1 MKKNDMLNEGT
12 IRRFMKLATIDGLSD
27 KFVAENLEEATD
39 EVEEGRMRAKR
50 DDDEMREGEHDD
62 EVDEGRMRAK
72 RDDDEMREGADE
84 DEVDEGRMRAKR
96 DDDEMREG
104 AHEDDEDVK
113 EGKHKD
119 EDEMRESEEELAF
132 EEEMDMGEPEGA
144 GGMVSV
150 DQLMSALEKA
160 LEDVLGQE
168 VEVSQDDDEGE
179 MEMDMD
185 LDLDAPDA
193 GEEKEDDEPEDLDLD
208 EEEELEEINNDV
220 IEEVFSR
227 VIQRLTKETKSNKE

>member
-1 MKKNDMLNEGT
+1 
-12 IRRFMKLATIDGLSD
+12 MKLATIDGLSD
-27 KFVAENLEEATD
+27 KFVDEKLQEADEKELEER
-39 EVEEGRMRAKR
+39 GMKMPKR
-50 DDDEMREGEHDD
+50 DDEEMREGEEDL
-62 EVDEGRMRAK
+62 E
-72 RDDDEMREGADE
+72 EMRD
-84 DEVDEGRMRAKR
+84 KR

-119 EDEMRESEEELAF
+119 DEDVKEGKHKDDDEMRESDVD
-132 EEEMDMGEPEGA
+132 EMRGGLQMDRDDEPAA

-168 VEVSQDDDEGE
+168 VEVSQDDDE

-185 LDLDAPDA
+185 LDADAEA
-193 GEEKEDDEPEDLDLD
+193 GEEMDLDMD
-208 EEEELEEINNDV
+208 AADDDDDDELEEVNDDV
-220 IEEVFSR
+220 IEEVFAR
-227 VIQRLTKETKSNKE
+227 VIQRLTKETKSNK

>member
-1 MKKNDMLNEGT
+1 MKKNDMLNEST

-27 KFVAENLEEATD
+27 KFVDEKLQEADEKELEER
-39 EVEEGRMRAKR
+39 GMKMPKR
-50 DDDEMREGEHDD
+50 DDEEMREGEEDL
-62 EVDEGRMRAK
+62 E
-72 RDDDEMREGADE
+72 EMRD
-84 DEVDEGRMRAKR
+84 KR

-119 EDEMRESEEELAF
+119 DEDVKEGKHKDDEDVKEGKHKDDDEMRESDVD
-132 EEEMDMGEPEGA
+132 EMRGGLQMDRDDEPAA

-168 VEVSQDDDEGE
+168 VEVSQDDDE

-185 LDLDAPDA
+185 LDADAEA
-193 GEEKEDDEPEDLDLD
+193 GEEMDLDMD
-208 EEEELEEINNDV
+208 AADDDDDDELEEVNDDV
-220 IEEVFSR
+220 IEEVFAR
-227 VIQRLTKETKSNKE
+227 VIQRLTKETKSNK

>member
-1 MKKNDMLNEGT
+1 MKKNDMLNEST

-27 KFVAENLEEATD
+27 KFVDEKLQEADEKELEER
-39 EVEEGRMRAKR
+39 GMKMPKR
-50 DDDEMREGEHDD
+50 DDEEMREGEEDL
-62 EVDEGRMRAK
+62 E
-72 RDDDEMREGADE
+72 EMRD
-84 DEVDEGRMRAKR
+84 KR

-119 EDEMRESEEELAF
+119 DEDVKEGKHKDDDEMRESDVD
-132 EEEMDMGEPEGA
+132 EMRGGLQMDRDDEPAA

-168 VEVSQDDDEGE
+168 VEVSQDDDE

-185 LDLDAPDA
+185 LDADAEA
-193 GEEKEDDEPEDLDLD
+193 GEEMDLDMD
-208 EEEELEEINNDV
+208 AADDDDDDELEEVNDDV
-220 IEEVFSR
+220 IEEVFAR
-227 VIQRLTKETKSNKE
+227 VIQRLTKETKSNK

>member
-1 MKKNDMLNEGT
+1 MKKNDMLNEST

-27 KFVAENLEEATD
+27 KFVADKLEEST
-39 EVEEGRMRAKR
+39 
-50 DDDEMREGEHDD
+50 D

-72 RDDDEMREGADE
+72 RDDDMREGEHD

-119 EDEMRESEEELAF
+119 DDEMRESEEEVSF
-132 EEEMDMGEPEGA
+132 EEEMDMGADEPAA

-168 VEVSQDDDEGE
+168 VEVSQDDDE

-185 LDLDAPDA
+185 MDMDTPDAGDELDLDADA
-193 GEEKEDDEPEDLDLD
+193 EED
-208 EEEELEEINNDV
+208 EEEDLEEINNDV

>member
-1 MKKNDMLNEGT
+1 MKKNDMLNEST
-12 IRRFMKLATIDGLSD
+12 IRRFMKLATIDGLTD
-27 KFVAENLEEATD
+27 KFVAENLKETTD
-39 EVEEGRMRAKR
+39 EVDEGRMRAKR

-72 RDDDEMREGADE
+72 RDDDEMREGEHD

-96 DDDEMREG
+96 DEDDMDEMRDKR
-104 AHEDDEDVK
+104 DDEVD
-113 EGKHKD
+113 EGRMRGDD
-119 EDEMRESEEELAF
+119 EEMDEVAIEEEDAF
-132 EEEMDMGEPEGA
+132 EEKMDMDEPAA

-168 VEVSQDDDEGE
+168 VEVSQDDDE

-185 LDLDAPDA
+185 MDMDTPDAGDELDLDADA
-193 GEEKEDDEPEDLDLD
+193 KED
-208 EEEELEEINNDV
+208 EEEDLEETAIQPDV
-220 IEEVFSR
+220 VEEVFAR
-227 VIQRLTKETKSNKE
+227 VIQRLTQETKSNKE